1 MQEINRSRKFIAFV
15 VILLFSMTIYQNIN
29 FDKLFDY
36 YEHNGNKEYALE
48 NDGWIVDFESEYH
61 RQSEFDALFS
71 ELESRDY
78 PATSVLLV
86 KNGTLVYE
94 KYYDDFSYN
103 TVFNT
108 YSVTKSF
115 TSALVGIAIDK
126 GLIDS
131 VDDPISVSYT
141 HLTLPTILLV

>member
-36 YEHNGNKEYALE
+36 YEHNGNKQYTLE
-48 NDGWIVDFESEYH
+48 NDGWNVDLESEYH
-61 RQSEFDALFS
+61 RQSEFDAMFS
-71 ELESRDY
+71 ELERRDY
-78 PATSVLLV
+78 PATSVILV

-94 KYYDDFSYN
+94 EYYDDFSYN

-108 YSVTKSF
+108 
-115 TSALVGIAIDK
+115 
-126 GLIDS
+126 
-131 VDDPISVSYT
+131 
-141 HLTLPTILLV
+141 